1 MVLKWKKKQQTLVFN
16 VFNGNCNE
24 LCKKDMFK
32 DATWGQIDLKEE
44 EEKIMLYTV
53 QERMK
58 LNYLFIYNT
67 QRPYSAY
74 IRRVNFLRCGSFIY
88 FFFLNCLIESVYQCY
103 IVKVMIIYGGSI

>member
-44 EEKIMLYTV
+44 EK
-53 QERMK
+53 
-58 LNYLFIYNT
+58 NYVIHGARENEIKLFIY
-67 QRPYSAY
+67 
-74 IRRVNFLRCGSFIY
+74 L
-88 FFFLNCLIESVYQCY
+88 
-103 IVKVMIIYGGSI
+103 